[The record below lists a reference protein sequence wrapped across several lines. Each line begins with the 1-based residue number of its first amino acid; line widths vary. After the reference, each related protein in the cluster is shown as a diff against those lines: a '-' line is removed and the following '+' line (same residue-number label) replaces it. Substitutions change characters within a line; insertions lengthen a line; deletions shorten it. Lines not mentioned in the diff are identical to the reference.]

1 MIIIVP
7 VGYRVLIGLSFCGS
21 GTNWCYASRVPGNV
35 LGNTYGLYV
44 DVICTS
50 YICTPCMNWVHRGII
65 HTHRWYLQRTLIRTL
80 RVAEVVCVSV
90 ANCRN
95 VSAPMHGARKGFF
108 WWRTRLSCRGNSMWE
123 SISVALDGD
132 WLWLFKD
139 IVVSRCFCSRMQ
151 GN

>member
-35 LGNTYGLYV
+35 LGNTYGSYV
-44 DVICTS
+44 DVVRTS
-50 YICTPCMNWVHRGII
+50 YLCTPGMNWIHRGII

-90 ANCRN
+90 ANCRS
-95 VSAPMHGARKGFF
+95 VSAPMHGARKEFLMTHSAF
-108 WWRTRLSCRGNSMWE
+108 
-123 SISVALDGD
+123 
-132 WLWLFKD
+132 
-139 IVVSRCFCSRMQ
+139 VSRKFNVGVNFRRP
-151 GN
+151 GRRLIVIV